1 MTVIRLP
8 WPAKELSPNARLHW
22 AAKAKHTKAART
34 TAYWLTE
41 ASGALVEGDG
51 AIPLRIT
58 FRAPDK
64 RQRDRDN
71 CISACK
77 SYMDGIADALAVN
90 DRRFEPTYAWG
101 EPVKG
106 GAVEVAL

>member
-1 MTVIRLP
+1 MIALP
-8 WPAKELSPNARLHW
+8 WPAKELNPNHRVHW
-22 AAKAKHTKAART
+22 AAKAKHVKAARSA
-34 TAYWLTE
+34 AYWHTE
-41 ASGALVEGDG
+41 ASGAFVEGDG
-51 AIPLRIT
+51 AIPLRVT

-64 RQRDRDN
+64 RHRDRDN
-71 CISACK
+71 MIAACK

-106 GAVEVAL
+106 GLVEVVL